1 MDRLDVQIV
10 SRLQEDGNATN
21 ANIARSILPSP
32 VSEETVR
39 RRLKRLMQDGYMKI
53 VAVPDARKMGYESQ
67 VIIGLQVDADKVD
80 AVADALSEMDEVSW
94 VSVTTGSFDIFGWA
108 TIKSFDQLSDFLRT
122 RVGRI
127 EGVKKMETFLT
138 LESKKQEHGIN
149 MKSVV
154 IG

>member
-53 VAVPDARKMGYESQ
+53 VAVPDARKLGYESQ

-80 AVADALSEMDEVSW
+80 DVADALSEMDEVSW

-108 TIKSFDQLSDFLRT
+108 AVKSFDQLSDFLRT

-149 MKSVV
+149 MKSV
-154 IG
+154 II

>member
-1 MDRLDVQIV
+1 MDRLDVQII
-10 SRLQEDGNATN
+10 SQLQDNGNATN
-21 ANIARSILPSP
+21 ANIARSITPSP

-67 VIIGLQVDADKVD
+67 VIIGLQVDADKID
-80 AVADALSEMDEVSW
+80 DVADALSEMNEVSW

-108 TIKSFDQLSDFLRT
+108 TVKSFDQLSDFLRT

-149 MKSVV
+149 MKSVT
-154 IG
+154 I

>member
-21 ANIARSILPSP
+21 ANIARSITPSP

-39 RRLKRLMQDGYMKI
+39 RRLKKLMQDGYMRI

-67 VIIGLQVDADKVD
+67 VIIGLQAEADKID
-80 AVADALSEMDEVSW
+80 DVAEALANMDEVSW
-94 VSVTTGSFDIFGWA
+94 VSITTGSFDIFGWA
-108 TIKSFDQLSDFLRT
+108 TVKSFDQLSDFLRT

-127 EGVKKMETFLT
+127 DGVNKMETFLT
-138 LESKKQEHGIN
+138 LESKKQDYGLN
-149 MKSVV
+149 MKSVSV
-154 IG
+154 

>member
-21 ANIARSILPSP
+21 ATIARSILPSP

-67 VIIGLQVDADKVD
+67 VIIGLQVEADKID
-80 AVADALSEMDEVSW
+80 DVADALTGMDEVSW
-94 VSVTTGSFDIFGWA
+94 VSITTGSFDIFGWA
-108 TIKSFDQLSDFLRT
+108 TVKSFDQLSDFLRT

-127 EGVKKMETFLT
+127 DGVRKMETFLA
-138 LESKKQEHGIN
+138 LESKKQDYGIN
-149 MKSVV
+149 MKSVS
-154 IG
+154 I

>member
-1 MDRLDVQIV
+1 MDRLDIQIV

-21 ANIARSILPSP
+21 ANIAKSILPSP

-39 RRLKRLMQDGYMKI
+39 RRLKRLMEDGYMKI
-53 VAVPDARKMGYESQ
+53 VAIPDARKMGYESQ

-80 AVADALSEMDEVSW
+80 DVADALSEMDEVSW
-94 VSVTTGSFDIFGWA
+94 VSVTTGSFDIFSWA
-108 TIKSFDQLSDFLRT
+108 SVKSFDELSDFLRT

-138 LESKKQEHGIN
+138 LESKKREYGIN
-149 MKSVV
+149 MKSV
-154 IG
+154 IT

>member
-21 ANIARSILPSP
+21 ASIAKSILPSP

-53 VAVPDARKMGYESQ
+53 VAIPDARMMGYESQ
-67 VIIGLQVDADKVD
+67 VIIGLQVEADKID
-80 AVADALSEMDEVSW
+80 RVADALAEMDEVTW
-94 VSVTTGSFDIFGWA
+94 VSITTGSFDIFGWA
-108 TIKSFDQLSDFLRT
+108 TVKSFDQLSDFLRT

-127 EGVKKMETFLT
+127 DGVKKMETFLT
-138 LESKKQEHGIN
+138 LESKKQGHGIN
-149 MKSVV
+149 MKSV
-154 IG
+154 IT

>member
-10 SRLQEDGNATN
+10 SRLQEDGNTTN
-21 ANIARSILPSP
+21 ANIAKSILPSP

-53 VAVPDARKMGYESQ
+53 VAIPDARKMGYESQ
-67 VIIGLQVDADKVD
+67 IIIGLQVDADKVD
-80 AVADALSEMDEVSW
+80 DVADALSQMDEVSW

-138 LESKKQEHGIN
+138 LESKKQEYGIN
-149 MKSVV
+149 MKSV
-154 IG
+154 II